1 MRISERNN
9 YANTKA
15 SEEGG
20 GGGAPG
26 ARAEKTMVMQVVLL
40 QPVEVPTLA

>member
-9 YANTKA
+9 YAGTKA
-15 SEEGG
+15 SEEA

-26 ARAEKTMVMQVVLL
+26 VRAEKTMAMQVVAL
-40 QPVEVPTLA
+40 QPVEVPMLE